1 MRSICAQAVSKRHT
15 WELAL
20 HFQVRKRKQTPAVI
34 IIALID
40 VLIVMLI
47 FLMATTTF
55 RQQPALKLSLPESSQ
70 ATKEGARPDAPLV
83 VSVDLVGDLRL
94 GASMKAL
101 TPEEL
106 ANALVIEKLKNP
118 DVQLAIRADEG
129 APFGRIVRVMDAAKE
144 ADVRTVSAFTRKT
157 GAP

>member
-1 MRSICAQAVSKRHT
+1 VR
-15 WELAL
+15 
-20 HFQVRKRKQTPAVI
+20 FFVRKRKQTPGVI

-55 RQQPALKLSLPESSQ
+55 RQHPALKLALPESSQ
-70 ATKEGARPDAPLV
+70 ARKEGASPKAALV

-94 GASMKAL
+94 GSSPKPV
-101 TPEEL
+101 TPDEL
-106 ANALVIEKLKNP
+106 ATALQIEKLKNP
-118 DVQLAIRADEG
+118 EVQLAIRADEG

-144 ADVRTVSAFTRKT
+144 AGVQTVSAFTRKT
-157 GAP
+157 GQP

>member
-1 MRSICAQAVSKRHT
+1 MRFT
-15 WELAL
+15 
-20 HFQVRKRKQTPAVI
+20 VRKRKQTPAVI

-55 RQQPALKLSLPESSQ
+55 RQHPALKLALPESTQAQKSGASQ
-70 ATKEGARPDAPLV
+70 NAPLV

-94 GASMKAL
+94 GSDPKPITPAAL
-101 TPEEL
+101 GQ
-106 ANALVIEKLKNP
+106 ALQIEALKNP
-118 DVQLAIRADEG
+118 DIQLAIRADEG

-144 ADVRTVSAFTRKT
+144 ANVKTVSAFTRKT
-157 GAP
+157 GQP

>member
-1 MRSICAQAVSKRHT
+1 M
-15 WELAL
+15 

-70 ATKEGARPDAPLV
+70 ARKEGARPDAPLI

-94 GASMKAL
+94 GADMKPI

-118 DVQLAIRADEG
+118 EVQLAIRADEG
-129 APFGRIVRVMDAAKE
+129 APFGRIVRVMDAAKD
-144 ADVRTVSAFTRKT
+144 ADVKTVSAFTRKT
-157 GAP
+157 GSQ

>member
-1 MRSICAQAVSKRHT
+1 MRFTIP
-15 WELAL
+15 
-20 HFQVRKRKQTPAVI
+20 KRKQTPAVI

-55 RQQPALKLSLPESSQ
+55 RQHPALKLALPESTQ
-70 ATKEGARPDAPLV
+70 AQQSEASRNVPLV
-83 VSVDLVGDLRL
+83 LSVDLVGDFRL
-94 GASMKAL
+94 GSDAKPISAERL
-101 TPEEL
+101 TEVL
-106 ANALVIEKLKNP
+106 TIEALKNP

-144 ADVRTVSAFTRKT
+144 AKVKTVSAFTRKP
-157 GAP
+157 GER

>member
-1 MRSICAQAVSKRHT
+1 
-15 WELAL
+15 L

-70 ATKEGARPDAPLV
+70 AAKEGAKPDAPLV

-94 GASMKAL
+94 GAGMKAI
-101 TPEEL
+101 TPDEL
-106 ANALVIEKLKNP
+106 ANALLIEKLKNP

-144 ADVRTVSAFTRKT
+144 AGVKTVSAFTRKAGT
-157 GAP
+157 P

>member
-1 MRSICAQAVSKRHT
+1 VRFKVSR
-15 WELAL
+15 
-20 HFQVRKRKQTPAVI
+20 RKQTPAVI

-55 RQQPALKLSLPESSQ
+55 RQHPALKLALPESSQ
-70 ATKEGARPDAPLV
+70 ARKEGASQAAPLV

-94 GASMKAL
+94 GSNPKPL
-101 TPEEL
+101 TP
-106 ANALVIEKLKNP
+106 AALSEALQIETLKNP
-118 DVQLAIRADEG
+118 EVALAIRADEG

-144 ADVRTVSAFTRKT
+144 ANVKTVSAFTRKT
-157 GAP
+157 GDR